1 MYKCIFNTATPFHIW
16 YSISER
22 RTKKNTFSSY
32 LSTLTLS
39 FFTLGDVTSLCRSPV
54 PLVNA
59 QRSCLFKLC
68 SLQPTVPGVTLMPG
82 TVNTQW
88 SVGCLLFYMSPRK
101 DFWQAGLFTL
111 LHCFFQKKMWL
122 DKILIST
129 FILNIQQQITC
140 SYNCDFY
147 NGILRSR
154 YVCNAV
160 VNSTGINDTGMT
172 PRKKILFFLS
182 FTRLPVWLY
191 LRLCVGVLVRTQ
203 CVCVCVYVCVRVCV
217 RSAFL
222 CVRVCTSVWVNMC
235 ASVHAC

>member
-1 MYKCIFNTATPFHIW
+1 MHKCIFNTATPFHIW

-111 LHCFFQKKMWL
+111 LHCFFQKKMSQHINLLW
-122 DKILIST
+122 K
-129 FILNIQQQITC
+129 
-140 SYNCDFY
+140 
-147 NGILRSR
+147 
-154 YVCNAV
+154 
-160 VNSTGINDTGMT
+160 NS
-172 PRKKILFFLS
+172 PPPWCKF
-182 FTRLPVWLY
+182 
-191 LRLCVGVLVRTQ
+191 
-203 CVCVCVYVCVRVCV
+203 
-217 RSAFL
+217 
-222 CVRVCTSVWVNMC
+222 
-235 ASVHAC
+235 